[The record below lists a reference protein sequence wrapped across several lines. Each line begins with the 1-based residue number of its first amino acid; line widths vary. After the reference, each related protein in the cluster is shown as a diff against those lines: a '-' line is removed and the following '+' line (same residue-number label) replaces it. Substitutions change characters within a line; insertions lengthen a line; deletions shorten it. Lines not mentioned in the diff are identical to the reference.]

1 MVQIVQNGSQI
12 SYTYGVSFENMSR
25 KEKVII
31 LSAHNS
37 ARSQMAEGLLRHLY
51 GDRYIVRSAGV
62 DPREVD
68 PLTVEVMA
76 ERGIDISGQRSKS
89 SKELWREA
97 FDVVAKIRDWDS
109 EPCPLFPS
117 GRWRAHIPLKDPL
130 AVEDVEERRRVLRT
144 ARDELEVWIVEIF
157 GEEGFR
163 NDDS

>member
-1 MVQIVQNGSQI
+1 
-12 SYTYGVSFENMSR
+12 MSR
-25 KEKVII
+25 KEKVVF

-51 GDRYIVRSAGV
+51 GDRYLARSAGV

-68 PLTVEVMA
+68 PLAVEVMA
-76 ERGIDISGQRSKS
+76 ERGIDISQQRSKS
-89 SKELWREA
+89 SKALWRTA
-97 FDVVAKIRDWDS
+97 FDVVAKIRDFDS

-117 GRWRAHIPLKDPL
+117 GRWRAYIPLKDPL
-130 AVEDVEERRRVLRT
+130 TLEDAVVRRRALRT
-144 ARDELEVWIVEIF
+144 ARDDLEAWIVEIF

>member
-1 MVQIVQNGSQI
+1 
-12 SYTYGVSFENMSR
+12 MSR
-25 KEKVII
+25 KEKVVF

-51 GDRYIVRSAGV
+51 GDRYIARSAGV

-68 PLTVEVMA
+68 LLAVEVMA

-89 SKELWREA
+89 SKELWRTA

-130 AVEDVEERRRVLRT
+130 TVKDAEERRRVLRA
-144 ARDELEVWIVEIF
+144 ARDDLERWIVEIF
-157 GEEGFR
+157 GEDGFR